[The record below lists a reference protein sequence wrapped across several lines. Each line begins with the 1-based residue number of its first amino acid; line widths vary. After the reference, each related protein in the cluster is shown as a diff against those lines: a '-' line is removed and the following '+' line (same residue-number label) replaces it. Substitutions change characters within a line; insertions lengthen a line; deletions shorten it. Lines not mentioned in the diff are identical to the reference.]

1 MTSDILRGTLPPIT
15 TPNTTDYDEGPE
27 VEEDEDSCR
36 RSRAFFYE
44 DLTQL
49 APVRVTFVL
58 AYTLIIVTAVA
69 GNAMVVWTIAAN
81 RHMRT
86 VTNLYLLNLAAA
98 DSLVAVVVM
107 PLKLIEYNAPCRWG
121 VLGNPGVC
129 PLLYYVLPVF
139 VFTSVLTLAAISVE
153 R

>member
-1 MTSDILRGTLPPIT
+1 MTTDILRGTVPPSA
-15 TPNTTDYDEGPE
+15 TPNNSDYDEE
-27 VEEDEDSCR
+27 LDVNEDEDSCQ
-36 RSRAFFYE
+36 SSPFFYE

-49 APVRVTFVL
+49 APVRAAFVL
-58 AYTLIIVTAVA
+58 AYALIIVTSVA

-98 DSLVAVVVM
+98 DSLVALVVM

>member
-1 MTSDILRGTLPPIT
+1 MTTDTLRGTLPPSA
-15 TPNTTDYDEGPE
+15 TPNNTDYDEGLD
-27 VEEDEDSCR
+27 VNEDEDSCQ
-36 RSRAFFYE
+36 SSPFFYE

-49 APVRVTFVL
+49 APVRATFVL
-58 AYTLIIVTAVA
+58 AYALIIVTSVA

-86 VTNLYLLNLAAA
+86 VTNLYLLNLASA
-98 DSLVAVVVM
+98 DSLVALVVM